1 MRIGLG
7 FDIHPLVPGR
17 KLILGGITIPHT
29 NGLLG
34 HSDADVVIH
43 TLCDA
48 LLGALGRGD
57 IGEHF
62 PDTDPKYKDI
72 SSIMLLQSV
81 LSLMRDEKYQVC
93 NLDMVILANYP
104 KLSPYKR
111 EMRKKIAKELAIDET
126 QVNIK
131 ASSTNGLPFSIQGR
145 EGIGAWCVVLLR
157 KEECPSRQ
165 VRGDKRG

>member
-29 NGLLG
+29 SGLLG

-43 TLCDA
+43 ALCDA
-48 LLGALGRGD
+48 LLGALGQGD

-62 PDTDPKYKDI
+62 PDKDPKYKDI
-72 SSIMLLQSV
+72 SSILLLQSV
-81 LSLMRDEKYQVC
+81 LELMRVAKYQVC
-93 NLDMVILANYP
+93 NLDVVILANYP
-104 KLSPYKR
+104 KLSPYKKEIR
-111 EMRKKIAKELAIDET
+111 EKIAKELTIEEN

-131 ASSTNGLPFSIQGR
+131 ASSTNGLPFSIRGE

-157 KEECPSRQ
+157 KE
-165 VRGDKRG
+165 VF

>member
-29 NGLLG
+29 RGLLG

-43 TLCDA
+43 ALCDA
-48 LLGALGRGD
+48 LLGALGQGD

-72 SSIMLLQSV
+72 SSILLLQSV
-81 LSLMRDEKYQVC
+81 LDLMRAAKYRVC
-93 NLDMVILANYP
+93 NIDVVILANYP

-111 EMRKKIAKELAIDET
+111 EMGKKIAKELIIEET

-131 ASSTNGLPFSIQGR
+131 ASSTNGLPFSIRGK
-145 EGIGAWCVVLLR
+145 EGIGAYCVVLLG
-157 KEECPSRQ
+157 EEEL
-165 VRGDKRG
+165 